1 MKLKIQ
7 MYYDK
12 YEVSIT
18 WIIFDLKM
26 KLEIQMYYHKYE
38 VSKVAP
44 SKVPKGDSRAAIKES
59 NKIWK
64 NVKVCTLLHLT
75 IENV

>member
-7 MYYDK
+7 MY
-12 YEVSIT
+12 S
-18 WIIFDLKM
+18 
-26 KLEIQMYYHKYE
+26 HKYE

-44 SKVPKGDSRAAIKES
+44 SKVPKVDSRAAIKQS

-64 NVKVCTLLHLT
+64 NAKVSTLLNLT
-75 IENV
+75 IENVRLQTFCDLTWSLSLAYLKS

>member
-44 SKVPKGDSRAAIKES
+44 SKVPKGEGSHKA
-59 NKIWK
+59 
-64 NVKVCTLLHLT
+64 VKQNMEEC
-75 IENV
+75 

>member
-1 MKLKIQ
+1 

-26 KLEIQMYYHKYE
+26 KLKIQMYSHKYE
-38 VSKVAP
+38 VSKVVP
-44 SKVPKGDSRAAIKES
+44 SKVPKVDSRAAIKQS

-64 NVKVCTLLHLT
+64 NAKVCTLLHLT